1 LGSYIIRNDKNRSHK
16 HELFLFIYTK
26 NEVDISGVNYHL
38 KRMIILRNI
47 LGGIKKNELVSS
59 HTARRSFCTSKFLKG
74 LPASVIVKFSDH
86 SSERSFLK
94 YLKLDTEVV
103 AKKYKAFF

>member
-1 LGSYIIRNDKNRSHK
+1 MAMLIFFNLLIVKFKKKIPKIIIYSWELSCSHK
-16 HELFLFIYTK
+16 QLKTELYRHKL
-26 NEVDISGVNYHL
+26 
-38 KRMIILRNI
+38 
-47 LGGIKKNELVSS
+47 
-59 HTARRSFCTSKFLKG
+59 LKG
-74 LPASVIVKFSDH
+74 LPASVILKFSGH